1 MPRLARAFSSLGKTE
16 RRAFSKVRQHLR
28 GKWRGFDNRFLA
40 PPQSIDKYLRR
51 DETSEFEAATLGQHT
66 VHDIAFDLAGEL
78 VSDLGSEHPLRIR
91 IA

>member
-1 MPRLARAFSSLGKTE
+1 MPRIARAFSSLGKTE
-16 RRAFSKVRQHLR
+16 RPAFSKVRQHLR
-28 GKWRGFDNRFLA
+28 GNWRGFDRFLA
-40 PPQSIDKYLRR
+40 PPQSIDRYISR